1 MIAVFLL
8 MILGCNS
15 PSPPVVPL
23 SQTPAQTSRPP
34 SPITRQPL
42 LDSGWLLLTPGFEQ
56 RTIEILEDG
65 FTQSRETIYILRLDP
80 ALYRFEVG
88 YQPGEPQTI
97 NAWQQA
103 SGAAVI
109 MNANF
114 FTPEWIA
121 TGLIISEG
129 QAFGQSYGDFAG
141 MVAIQDGTP
150 TVRSLAQQ
158 PFDGAEVLSGAVQAF
173 PMLIV
178 DGQPAV
184 TAANEATDRRSVV
197 GQDNQGRIILLATSK
212 GFFTL
217 AALSSYL
224 ANSDLDLHMALNLD
238 GGSSTGLIWQ
248 AEPGAQFVGV
258 RPITPLPAVLLVYP
272 RSTG

>member
-1 MIAVFLL
+1 
-8 MILGCNS
+8 MILSCKS
-15 PSPPVVPL
+15 TSPPIVPL
-23 SQTPAQTSRPP
+23 SQTPSPTSRPP
-34 SPITRQPL
+34 SPITRQPVP
-42 LDSGWLLLTPGFEQ
+42 DSGWLFLAPGFEQ

-80 ALYRFEVG
+80 AFYRFEVG

-103 SGAAVI
+103 SSAAVI

-129 QAFGQSYGDFAG
+129 QIFGQSYGDFAG

-150 TVRSLAQQ
+150 AVRSLAQR
-158 PFDGAEVLSGAVQAF
+158 PYDEAEVLSGAIQAF

-178 DGQPAV
+178 DGQQAV
-184 TAANEATDRRSVV
+184 TAENAGAETARRSVI
-197 GQDNQGRIILLATSK
+197 GQDGQGRIVLLATSK

-217 AALSSYL
+217 TALSSYL
-224 ANSDLDLHMALNLD
+224 INSDLDLQMALNLD

-248 AEPGAQFVGV
+248 AESEAQFVGV
-258 RPITPLPAVLLVYP
+258 RPLTPLPAVLLVYP
-272 RSTG
+272 RSLN